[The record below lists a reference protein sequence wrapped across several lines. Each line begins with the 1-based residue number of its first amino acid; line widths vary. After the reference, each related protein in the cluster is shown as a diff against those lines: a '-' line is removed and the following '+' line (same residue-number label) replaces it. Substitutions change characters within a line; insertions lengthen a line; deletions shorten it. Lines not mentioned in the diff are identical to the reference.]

1 MLLWLV
7 VASVATIAFSGA
19 TVGAQPD
26 PLAACRGTETS
37 APAIEQRIA
46 GCSAVIASGALANEG
61 LSEAYLDRGN
71 AYFSKGDLDHAIG
84 DYDQAIQLM
93 PKSVKAYS
101 NRGIFYMQKKDFPH
115 AIADLDHAVSL
126 EPNSAEITSDRGM
139 VYLQFGYCAQAVEN
153 FQSAQKLDPKY
164 TQGQQFF
171 QMADQRKASGGC
183 RPPEGGTVV
192 PNTQSQSSP
201 NDATALAQIESAK
214 DLAGIWTE
222 MIPEG
227 EATAVYTWYVTAA
240 ADNIT
245 ILWGNGQVVN
255 FEGSMTI
262 PSAGGSDRSYQLSVA
277 GRDLSGVVHVSLHI
291 PEPKCDLPDTTYP
304 VTGRI
309 SADGKMLV
317 IQGSF
322 PAYTIPGPP
331 GGPPCQWS
339 SPSIQVHQFKR

>member
-1 MLLWLV
+1 MRMLLWLA
-7 VASVATIAFSGA
+7 VASIATIAFSGA
-19 TVGAQPD
+19 TVDAQPD
-26 PLAACRGTETS
+26 SLAVCRGTETS
-37 APAIEQRIA
+37 APATEQRIA
-46 GCSAVIASGALANEG
+46 GCSAVITSGALGNEG
-61 LSEAYLDRGN
+61 LSEAYMDRGN
-71 AYFSKGDLDHAIG
+71 AYFNKGDLDRAIG
-84 DYDQAIQLM
+84 DYDQAILLM

-126 EPNSAEITSDRGM
+126 EPNSAEIISDRGM

-153 FQSAQKLDPKY
+153 FQSAQKLDSKY

-227 EATAVYTWYVTAA
+227 EATAVLTWYVTAA
-240 ADNIT
+240 GDSIT

-255 FEGSMTI
+255 FEGHLTI
-262 PSAGGSDRSYQLSVA
+262 PYGGSQITSYQLSVA

-309 SADGKMLV
+309 SADGKTIV
-317 IQGSF
+317 VQGSF
-322 PAYTIPGPP
+322 PAFTIS
-331 GGPPCQWS
+331 GPPCQWS
-339 SPSIQVHQFKR
+339 SPSIQLHQFKR